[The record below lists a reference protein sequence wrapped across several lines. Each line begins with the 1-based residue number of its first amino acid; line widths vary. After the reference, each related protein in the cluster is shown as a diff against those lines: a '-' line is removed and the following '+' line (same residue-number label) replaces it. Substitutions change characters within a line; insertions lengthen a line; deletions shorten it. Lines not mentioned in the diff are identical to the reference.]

1 MESIAPRPRWF
12 GREGIYDALVL
23 EHLGPSLENILQDPS
38 CNGHKFPL
46 STVVGIADQLV
57 CIPIYVCGD
66 ILINTYVDITI
77 GVFTFIELCPLQP
90 GARQH
95 PNRRHRW
102 ETCSI
107 PIWLQHCK
115 AISTSKNMRSYTASQ
130 RSTLPSNSCLL
141 FNQRGYRFW
150 SKSAWW
156 YRVTCICSD
165 LPFLW
170 FASMDS
176 RQEQQQ
182 YCPNEA
188 VYFKCRTLPGP
199 PGGAQEYTWLF
210 TYAHFPRQAQL
221 QYPSFICPDSY
232 TVTV

>member
-1 MESIAPRPRWF
+1 MDNVCPCIGMDWYGLAQIGMDWHGWALIGTHANPWFPPFFCPNRSFVQFRPPYIAPRPRWF

-95 PNRRHRW
+95 PNQRHR
-102 ETCSI
+102 
-107 PIWLQHCK
+107 
-115 AISTSKNMRSYTASQ
+115 
-130 RSTLPSNSCLL
+130 
-141 FNQRGYRFW
+141 
-150 SKSAWW
+150 
-156 YRVTCICSD
+156 
-165 LPFLW
+165 
-170 FASMDS
+170 
-176 RQEQQQ
+176 
-182 YCPNEA
+182 
-188 VYFKCRTLPGP
+188 
-199 PGGAQEYTWLF
+199 
-210 TYAHFPRQAQL
+210 
-221 QYPSFICPDSY
+221 
-232 TVTV
+232 